1 MLREGEAYCY
11 HLLWIPWYPSL
22 QIELELKPNA
32 FVHLLSLWK
41 MRLQMKL
48 GK

>member
-1 MLREGEAYCY
+1 MLTEDDEYCY
-11 HLLWIPWYPSL
+11 HVLWIQWYPSL

-32 FVHLLSLWK
+32 FVQLLFLWK
-41 MRLQMKL
+41 MIKLKL